1 MGIIRAFTGAISG
14 TFADQWK
21 DIITAGHFD
30 EHTVVSPGILR
41 QPDKG
46 RGSYNLATEGV
57 ISNGSKIFVPENTS
71 AFIFSQSG
79 IEDIITEAG
88 GYEYQSGQSTIFNG
102 DGFGKSILKQAKDR
116 VGYGGQTAEQKRV
129 AFVNL
134 REIRGINFGTRGPLM
149 YHDMFYGTDLEI
161 TAFGSFS
168 LRVIDPT
175 KFIRNFVPA
184 NTSYYTFDDPR
195 ARSQILSEFLQSF
208 VVALNSMSSTY
219 RISQLPSQANKIATI
234 IADENSNAGAWKERF
249 GFEVVHVGIENIEFS
264 PESKEL
270 VKQYS
275 AKKMD
280 WKVLDDVS
288 QATSNIAAQQK
299 MAQGVQDHGFGS
311 MPGMVLGMGMV
322 QGLNPQNVAP
332 VEQAPPTLSIEEQ
345 IETLKKLKDLVDAGI
360 LSEDEFNA
368 KKREILGL

>member
-30 EHTVVSPGILR
+30 EHTVVSPGVLQ

-168 LRVIDPT
+168 LRVLDPT

-275 AKKMD
+275 SKKMD

>member
-30 EHTVVSPGILR
+30 EHTVVSPGVLQ